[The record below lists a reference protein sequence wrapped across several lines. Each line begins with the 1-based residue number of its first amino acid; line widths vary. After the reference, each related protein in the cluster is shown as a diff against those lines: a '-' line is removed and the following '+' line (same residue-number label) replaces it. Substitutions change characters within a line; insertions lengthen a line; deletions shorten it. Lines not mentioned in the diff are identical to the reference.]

1 MLSIEEL
8 SKRLRHTS
16 LDGLA
21 RDLDVPRHSL
31 FRIKNGDTT
40 APYNAIKKLSEYFEE
55 IESEE

>member
-21 RDLDVPRHSL
+21 KDLGVSRHSL
-31 FRIKNGDTT
+31 FRIRNCDNT
-40 APYNAIKKLSEYFEE
+40 APYNAIKALSLYFEE
-55 IESEE
+55 IEIEE